1 LKKKTATAQTK
12 LLFPKQVEADA
23 RFEQLQSFLR
33 QNSEKLWP
41 GSNVLVPAAAF
52 SDSIKAALVAARNSD
67 RLSRGLESIERILEN
82 EANGLALVDKKTG
95 EKRVQRISRLL
106 IMSNDCV
113 DRFNRKVESL
123 LREHGQRVMALRIA
137 AGAQQLGEA
146 ILGPEKAVK
155 LLLVE
160 HKEDVAAVLLALLE
174 PTPAT

>member
-1 LKKKTATAQTK
+1 MKKKSTATQTK
-12 LLFPKQVEADA
+12 LLLPKLVEADP
-23 RFEQLQSFLR
+23 RFEKLQTVLK

-41 GSNVLVPAAAF
+41 GSSVLIPAAAF
-52 SDSIKAALVAARNSD
+52 SDSVKAALVEARNSD

-106 IMSNDCV
+106 IISNDCV
-113 DRFNRKVESL
+113 DRFNRKVEAL

-137 AGAQQLGEA
+137 ADAQQLGEE

-160 HKEDVAAVLLALLE
+160 HKEDVAAILLALVE
-174 PTPAT
+174 PEASA